1 MNGTWNSEC
10 IGSSPVRAPSIAEG
24 EKEREHGKAHAE
36 CTSKGQDI
44 YLERR
49 RRRRSKAH
57 SNVLSG
63 GALKQIGHLRLEH
76 ARVVSFEARV
86 AFLARACARVLF
98 VQKVALGEREL

>member
-49 RRRRSKAH
+49 RRRKAH

-63 GALKQIGHLRLEH
+63 GVLQQISHLRLEH